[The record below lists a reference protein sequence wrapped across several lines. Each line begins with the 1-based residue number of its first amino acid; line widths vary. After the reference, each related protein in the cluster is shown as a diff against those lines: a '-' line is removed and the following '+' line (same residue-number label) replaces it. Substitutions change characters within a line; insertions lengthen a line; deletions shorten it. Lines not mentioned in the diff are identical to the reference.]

1 MPGWNLKRDLFL
13 TNKEGKQIKLLYFV
27 HTYVQNSGRITR
39 LSFRRQRAIN
49 MLGGGMVYKAN
60 NERNCF
66 VELLNILWFVCAEF
80 SDPVEEVD

>member
-1 MPGWNLKRDLFL
+1 
-13 TNKEGKQIKLLYFV
+13 
-27 HTYVQNSGRITR
+27 
-39 LSFRRQRAIN
+39 